1 MPVSRIFV
9 EQLIG
14 LARPLSSGLAR
25 AGAPSIGARLLNVLA
40 HRVPERRLKADLLVE
55 AAELELSHGLT
66 PRRLKAAYAAELAC
80 ADVLL
85 KEGNKAAATASAA
98 KALML
103 AFHRVPHL
111 DGLTSPLAE
120 DPQGF
125 TAALQRSRVMRAMAK
140 PRGRTAPAA
149 PPPAAPPPAGRP
161 LRLLIVNRANA
172 NFLPLITDWYE
183 RHPDVEVRTLDLA
196 ADPDLAP
203 LANGLGRM
211 MARAVGGQAAYGRA
225 VEQALRPHL
234 DWADTVFVDWCSA
247 GAAFLTLVDPGT
259 TRVVIR
265 LHSFET
271 FSYWPHVMDFSRVD
285 DLVFVGDHVR
295 DLTAAAVP
303 RLLAEGAPRL
313 SVIHNAMDL
322 SSYRRPKHP
331 EARFTL
337 GLVGIGQV
345 AKDPRWAVEVLR
357 LLRRHDDRFR
367 LLLVGSGLNS
377 DSSPAV
383 RHYHGR
389 LEQDLAKLEA
399 SGAVRRVGQTD
410 DVPGALEEVGTILST
425 SVRESFHCAL
435 VEGAASGAVPVV
447 RDWPFFADGD
457 HGARTLFPQEWV
469 VGTPEAAARR
479 ILEVTATE
487 EAWLKAGQ
495 AAAEHALSAWDWT
508 VVRDDFDRLLLDDH
522 GDGRP

>member
-1 MPVSRIFV
+1 MPVSRISA

-14 LARPLSSGLAR
+14 LVRPLSSGLAR
-25 AGAPSIGARLLNVLA
+25 AGAPSAGARLLNVLA
-40 HRVPERRLKADLLVE
+40 HRVPERRLKADLLAE
-55 AAELELSHGLT
+55 AAELELSYGRT

-140 PRGRTAPAA
+140 PRGRTTPAA
-149 PPPAAPPPAGRP
+149 PPPDGRP

-172 NFLPLITDWYE
+172 NFLPLITDRYE

-203 LANGLGRM
+203 LAKGLGRM
-211 MARAVGGQAAYGRA
+211 MARAVGGQAAYGRS

-259 TRVVIR
+259 TRVVVR

-285 DLVFVGDHVR
+285 DLVFVGAHVR

-303 RLLAEGAPRL
+303 RLRAEAAPRL

-322 SSYRRPKHP
+322 SSYRRPKRP
-331 EARFTL
+331 DARFTL
-337 GLVGIGQV
+337 GLVGVGQV

-357 LLRRHDDRFR
+357 LLRRRDDRYR
-367 LLLVGSGLNS
+367 LVLVGSGLNS

-399 SGAVRRVGQTD
+399 SGALRRVGQTD
-410 DVPGALEEVGTILST
+410 DVAGALEEVGTILSS

-447 RDWPFFADGD
+447 RDWPFFADED
-457 HGARTLFPQEWV
+457 NGARTLFPQDWV
-469 VGTPEAAARR
+469 VGSPEEAARR

-487 EAWLKAGQ
+487 EIWSKTGN

-508 VVRDDFDRLLLDDH
+508 VVGDDFDRLLL
-522 GDGRP
+522 GDRANGRP

>member
-1 MPVSRIFV
+1 M
-9 EQLIG
+9 
-14 LARPLSSGLAR
+14 SSGLAR
-25 AGAPSIGARLLNVLA
+25 AGAPALGARLLNVLA
-40 HRVPERRLKADLLVE
+40 HRIPGRRLKADLLVE
-55 AAELELSHGLT
+55 AAELELSRGLT

-80 ADVLL
+80 ADMLL

-125 TAALQRSRVMRAMAK
+125 TAALQRSRVMRLMAK

-149 PPPAAPPPAGRP
+149 PPPDGRP
-161 LRLLIVNRANA
+161 LRLLVVNRANA
-172 NFLPLITDWYE
+172 NFLPIITDWYE

-196 ADPDLAP
+196 ADPDLAS
-203 LANGLGRM
+203 LAKGLGRM

-225 VEQALRPHL
+225 AEQALRPYL

-259 TRVVIR
+259 TRVVVR
-265 LHSFET
+265 LHSFEA

-285 DLVFVGDHVR
+285 DLLFVGAHVR
-295 DLTAAAVP
+295 DLTTAAVP
-303 RLLAEGAPRL
+303 RLLAEDAPRL

-322 SSYRRPKHP
+322 SSYRRPKHSD
-331 EARFTL
+331 ARFTL
-337 GLVGIGQV
+337 GLVGVGQV

-357 LLRRHDDRFR
+357 LLRKQDDRYR
-367 LLLVGSGLNS
+367 LLLVGDDLNTEI
-377 DSSPAV
+377 SPAV
-383 RHYHGR
+383 GRYRGR

-399 SGAVRRVGQTD
+399 SGAVRHIGQTD
-410 DVPGALEEVGTILST
+410 DVPAALEEVGTILST

-447 RDWPFFADGD
+447 RDWPFFANGD
-457 HGARTLFPQEWV
+457 NGARTLFPQEWV
-469 VGTPEAAARR
+469 VGTPEEAARR
-479 ILEVTATE
+479 ILGVTATE
-487 EAWLKAGQ
+487 ETWLKAGH
-495 AAAEHALSAWDWT
+495 AASEHALSAWDWT
-508 VVRDDFDRLLLDDH
+508 VVRDDFDRLFL
-522 GDGRP
+522 GGQRNQ

>member
-1 MPVSRIFV
+1 MPVSRISA

-14 LARPLSSGLAR
+14 LARPMSSGLAR
-25 AGAPSIGARLLNVLA
+25 AGAPALGARLLNVLA
-40 HRVPERRLKADLLVE
+40 HRIPKRRLKADLLFE

-80 ADVLL
+80 ADQLL
-85 KEGNKAAATASAA
+85 KAGDKAAATASAA

-103 AFHRVPHL
+103 AFHRVPQL

-120 DPQGF
+120 DPQGY
-125 TAALQRSRVMRAMAK
+125 TATLQRSRVMRALAK

-149 PPPAAPPPAGRP
+149 PPPEGRP
-161 LRLLIVNRANA
+161 LRLLLVNRANA

-203 LANGLGRM
+203 LAKGLGRM
-211 MARAVGGQAAYGRA
+211 MSRAVGGQAAYGRA
-225 VEQALRPHL
+225 AEQALRPHL

-259 TRVVIR
+259 TRVVVR
-265 LHSFET
+265 LHSFEA
-271 FSYWPHVMDFSRVD
+271 FSYWPHIMDFSRVD
-285 DLVFVGDHVR
+285 DLLFVGAHVR
-295 DLTAAAVP
+295 DLTTAAVP

-331 EARFTL
+331 DARFTL
-337 GLVGIGQV
+337 GLVGVGQV

-357 LLRRHDDRFR
+357 LLRRHDKRYR
-367 LLLVGSGLNS
+367 LLLVGGGLNTE
-377 DSSPAV
+377 SSPAV
-383 RHYHGR
+383 RRYHGR
-389 LEQDLAKLEA
+389 LEQDLAKPEV
-399 SGAVRRVGQTD
+399 SGVVRRIGQTD
-410 DVPGALEEVGTILST
+410 DVPAALEEVGTILST

-457 HGARTLFPQEWV
+457 NGARTLFPQEWV
-469 VGTPEAAARR
+469 VGTPEEAARR
-479 ILEVTATE
+479 ILGVTATE
-487 EAWLKAGQ
+487 EVWLKEGQ

-508 VVRDDFDRLLLDDH
+508 VVRDDFDRLLL
-522 GDGRP
+522 GRHENQ

>member
-1 MPVSRIFV
+1 MPVSRISA

-14 LARPLSSGLAR
+14 LARPMSSGLAR
-25 AGAPSIGARLLNVLA
+25 AGAPALGARLLNVLA
-40 HRVPERRLKADLLVE
+40 HRIPKRRLKADLLFE

-80 ADVLL
+80 ADQLL
-85 KEGNKAAATASAA
+85 KAGDKAAATGSAA

-103 AFHRVPHL
+103 AFHRVPQL

-120 DPQGF
+120 DPQGY
-125 TAALQRSRVMRAMAK
+125 TAALQRSRVMRALAK

-149 PPPAAPPPAGRP
+149 PPPEGRP
-161 LRLLIVNRANA
+161 LRLLLVNRANA

-196 ADPDLAP
+196 ADPNLAP
-203 LANGLGRM
+203 LAKGLGRM
-211 MARAVGGQAAYGRA
+211 MSRAVGGQAAYGRA
-225 VEQALRPHL
+225 AEQALRPHL

-259 TRVVIR
+259 TRVVVR
-265 LHSFET
+265 LHSFEA
-271 FSYWPHVMDFSRVD
+271 FSYWPHIMDFSRVD
-285 DLVFVGDHVR
+285 DLLFVGAHVR
-295 DLTAAAVP
+295 DLTTASVP

-331 EARFTL
+331 DARFTL
-337 GLVGIGQV
+337 GLVGVGQV

-357 LLRRHDDRFR
+357 LLRRHDKRYR
-367 LLLVGSGLNS
+367 LLLVGGGLNTE
-377 DSSPAV
+377 SSPAV
-383 RHYHGR
+383 RRYHGR
-389 LEQDLAKLEA
+389 LEQDLAKPEV
-399 SGAVRRVGQTD
+399 SGVVRRIGQTE
-410 DVPGALEEVGTILST
+410 DVPAALEEVGTILST

-457 HGARTLFPQEWV
+457 NGARTLFPKEWV
-469 VGTPEAAARR
+469 VGTPEEAARR
-479 ILEVTATE
+479 ILGVTATE
-487 EAWLKAGQ
+487 ETWLKEGQ

-508 VVRDDFDRLLLDDH
+508 VVRDDFDRLLL
-522 GDGRP
+522 GRHRNQ

>member
-1 MPVSRIFV
+1 MPVSRISA

-14 LARPLSSGLAR
+14 LARPVSSGLAA
-25 AGAPSIGARLLNVLA
+25 AGAPAVGARLLNVLA
-40 HRVPERRLKADLLVE
+40 HRVPDRRLKADLLVE
-55 AAELELSHGLT
+55 AAELELAHGLT

-80 ADVLL
+80 ADALL
-85 KEGNKAAATASAA
+85 KQGNKAAATASAA
-98 KALML
+98 KALLL

-111 DGLTSPLAE
+111 DGMTSPLAE

-125 TAALQRSRVMRAMAK
+125 TAALQRSRVMRATAK

-149 PPPAAPPPAGRP
+149 PPPGDRP

-172 NFLPLITDWYE
+172 NFLPLITDRYE
-183 RHPDVEVRTLDLA
+183 RHPGVEVRTLDLA
-196 ADPDLAP
+196 ADPELAP
-203 LANGLGRM
+203 LAKGLGRM
-211 MARAVGGQAAYGRA
+211 MARAVGGQAAYGQAAER
-225 VEQALRPHL
+225 ALRPHL

-259 TRVVIR
+259 TRVIVR

-285 DLVFVGDHVR
+285 DLIFVGAHVR

-303 RLLAEGAPRL
+303 RLLAEDAPRL

-331 EARFTL
+331 DARFTL

-357 LLRRHDDRFR
+357 LLRRHDERYR
-367 LLLVGSGLNS
+367 LSLVGAALNAEG
-377 DSSPAV
+377 SPAMK
-383 RHYHGR
+383 RYHDR
-389 LEQDLAKLEA
+389 LERDLAKLEP
-399 SGAVRRVGQTD
+399 SGAIRRVGQTD
-410 DVPGALEEVGTILST
+410 DVPGALEEIGTILST
-425 SVRESFHCAL
+425 SVRESFHCGL

-447 RDWPFFADGD
+447 RDWPFFADRD
-457 HGARTLFPQEWV
+457 NGARTLYPRDWIV
-469 VGTPEAAARR
+469 ATPEEAARR
-479 ILEVTATE
+479 ILDATATE
-487 EAWLKAGQ
+487 EIWLKTGQ
-495 AAAEHALSAWDWT
+495 AAAEHAISTWDWT
-508 VVRDDFDRLLLDDH
+508 VVREDFDRLLF
-522 GDGRP
+522 GDLGDVRP